1 MIWGWKG
8 TRDSAESLV
17 AFWSCSD
24 NLLFVV
30 IEYVMA
36 SMLQLDTIRAEA
48 KAMSTI
54 T

>member
-1 MIWGWKG
+1 M
-8 TRDSAESLV
+8 
-17 AFWSCSD
+17 AFWSCLD

-36 SMLQLDTIRAEA
+36 AMLQLDTVRAEA
-48 KAMSTI
+48 KVMSTI